1 MLAYINNFFKI
12 KELGSTIKTEINAG
26 FTTFLSMSYIVFVN
40 PIILSDAGMDKGAV
54 FVATILATV
63 FATLLMGLWVNWPLA
78 LAPGMGTNAWFVYG
92 IVLGMG
98 YSWQE
103 ALASVFISGC
113 LMLIFSI
120 SPLRKLLIQS
130 IPISLKMAIAAGV
143 GLFIALIGFR
153 TSGLLVS
160 NTITFA
166 SFGSFL
172 QPSVYL
178 TMVGLLIIFTC
189 ESFKIKGSII
199 ISMVIISLLS
209 LILGVTHF
217 TGIVAMPPSMNPTF
231 LQLNFKDLLSI
242 SMIGIIFTLF
252 IIDFF
257 DSTSVFIGTMAGISK
272 NVEEKQL
279 RKALFVDSIATSV
292 GATLGVSTTT
302 TYTES
307 VSGVMQG
314 GRTGLT
320 SVVIAMLFLTALFIS
335 PVLTMLPAFIGA
347 PAMIY
352 IGCLMFSSLKIIE
365 WDDIT
370 EVIPLLII
378 VIIVPLTFSIFN
390 GIGLGICTWL
400 ILKALFRK
408 WHKSYWYM
416 LPLAI
421 AFIIFIAIK

>member
-1 MLAYINNFFKI
+1 
-12 KELGSTIKTEINAG
+12 
-26 FTTFLSMSYIVFVN
+26 
-40 PIILSDAGMDKGAV
+40 
-54 FVATILATV
+54 
-63 FATLLMGLWVNWPLA
+63 
-78 LAPGMGTNAWFVYG
+78 
-92 IVLGMG
+92 
-98 YSWQE
+98 
-103 ALASVFISGC
+103 
-113 LMLIFSI
+113 
-120 SPLRKLLIQS
+120 
-130 IPISLKMAIAAGV
+130 
-143 GLFIALIGFR
+143 
-153 TSGLLVS
+153 
-160 NTITFA
+160 
-166 SFGSFL
+166 
-172 QPSVYL
+172 
-178 TMVGLLIIFTC
+178 
-189 ESFKIKGSII
+189 
-199 ISMVIISLLS
+199 
-209 LILGVTHF
+209 
-217 TGIVAMPPSMNPTF
+217 
-231 LQLNFKDLLSI
+231 
-242 SMIGIIFTLF
+242 
-252 IIDFF
+252 
-257 DSTSVFIGTMAGISK
+257 MAGISK